1 MDYTAKDI
9 RAMARKAGISLRG
22 NKNDVDYFNGYSY
35 KRYRYV
41 AIDNGEM
48 WEGYETGNFLPYNV
62 ETFTVIRKSDKASEV
77 IERLLLNLS
86 IWKEQEGSNYEG
98 KNWILPWTGIERI
111 TN

>member
-9 RAMARKAGISLRG
+9 RSMARKAGISLRG
-22 NKNDVDYFNGYSY
+22 NKNDVEYFNGYSY

-48 WEGYETGNFLPYNV
+48 REGYETGNCFTVHFLPYNV

-86 IWKEQEGSNYEG
+86 IWKEQEDSNYES
-98 KNWILPWTGIERI
+98 KN
-111 TN
+111 